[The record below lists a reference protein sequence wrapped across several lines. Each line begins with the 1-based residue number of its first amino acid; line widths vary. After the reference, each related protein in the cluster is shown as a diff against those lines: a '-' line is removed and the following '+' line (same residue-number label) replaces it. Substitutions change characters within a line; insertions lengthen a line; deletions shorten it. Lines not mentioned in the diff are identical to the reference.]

1 MVRRLERGGQRKFV
15 IDFWYTDAEGVRSRY
30 RRDADD
36 QTAAGAHA
44 EEQRLLAQ
52 YGALAP
58 VAPKEKPVTFADAVK
73 LFRTTRLA
81 SLRPTTRR
89 GYEIMLEGELVP
101 RFAKR
106 ELVSLG
112 SRDALDLDA
121 DLARG
126 GSSPSTRRNY
136 LIVLRS
142 VLRVAHQGGILGRV
156 PELPELPRVGRKA
169 VMIPSEDVVTQM
181 LGSLRNDDQRL
192 ALALAVYA
200 GLRAG
205 EVRGLR
211 VGDVDL
217 ERKVLT
223 IRRARCRGQE
233 GVPKSG
239 HDRTV
244 PIAGPLLPLVE
255 AACTRKKTAPMA
267 YLTTTRAGEPWG
279 EFGLR
284 QVLKRAQ
291 HRVGAAGWGVHA
303 LRHRFVTS
311 LFQRGA
317 PATVIQQLAG
327 HSALVVTERYAHVQ
341 EQDLREAIG
350 RL

>member
-1 MVRRLERGGQRKFV
+1 MVRRLERGGQRRYV
-15 IDFWYTDAEGVRSRY
+15 IDFWYMTAEGVRARY
-30 RRDADD
+30 RRDAED
-36 QTAAGAHA
+36 QTATGAQA
-44 EEQRLLAQ
+44 EEQRLLAK
-52 YGALAP
+52 YGAEASA
-58 VAPKEKPVTFADAVK
+58 APKEKPATFADAVK

-81 SLRPTTRR
+81 ALRPTTRR
-89 GYEIMLEGELVP
+89 GYEIVLEGELVP
-101 RFAKR
+101 RFATR
-106 ELVSLG
+106 ELASLG

-169 VMIPSEDVVTQM
+169 VTIPSEDVVAQM
-181 LGSLRNDDQRL
+181 LGSLRGADQRL

-205 EVRGLR
+205 EVRALR

-255 AACTRKKTAPMA
+255 AAWRRKKDTPGA
-267 YLTTTRAGEPWG
+267 YLTAYSGTTGSPIS
-279 EFGLR
+279 
-284 QVLKRAQ
+284 V
-291 HRVGAAGWGVHA
+291 
-303 LRHRFVTS
+303 
-311 LFQRGA
+311 
-317 PATVIQQLAG
+317 
-327 HSALVVTERYAHVQ
+327 
-341 EQDLREAIG
+341 
-350 RL
+350 